1 MGAAT
6 QESPSIFRKSSV
18 PSPRAQRRNPAD
30 VPSVS
35 MVRFPWGLEAR
46 LLNISRT
53 GLLFESGTRIPPD
66 SCEQLTLVGPGT
78 EIHVPSCFVRSEVAL
93 VSGLGVKYHI
103 AVMFTAPIDLEEN
116 CRPLSLVPPPTTKL
130 SHLLSYLGAELE
142 AEPRSTHR
150 EAVERAVRQVTGAQD
165 VQIHD
170 GVIAP
175 AAGGDT
181 FDFAVPTSADALV
194 IMRVAFAPGSKPTPA
209 DLRLS
214 RAAARLAAVILEFE
228 GHPRHS

>member
-6 QESPSIFRKSSV
+6 LELPPIFRKSSA

-30 VPSVS
+30 LPSVS
-35 MVRFPWGLEAR
+35 SVKFPWGLEAR

-66 SCEQLTLVGPGT
+66 SCEQLTLCGPGT

-103 AVMFTAPIDLEEN
+103 AVMFSAPLELEEN
-116 CRPLSLVPPPTTKL
+116 GRPLSLVPAPTTKL
-130 SHLLSYLGAELE
+130 GHLLSCMGAELE
-142 AEPRSTHR
+142 SEPRSTHR
-150 EAVERAVRQVTGAQD
+150 EAVERAVRQATGAQD

-170 GVIAP
+170 GVITP
-175 AAGGDT
+175 ATGGDT
-181 FDFAVPTSADALV
+181 LDFAVPTSADAPV
-194 IMRVAFAPGSKPTPA
+194 IMRVAFAPGLKATPA
-209 DLRLS
+209 DLRLT
-214 RAAARLAAVILEFE
+214 RAAARLAAIVLEFD

>member
-1 MGAAT
+1 MGVAT
-6 QESPSIFRKSSV
+6 PESPSIFRKSSV
-18 PSPRAQRRNPAD
+18 PSPRAQRRDPAD
-30 VPSVS
+30 VPSVT

-78 EIHVPSCFVRSEVAL
+78 EIQVPSCFVRSEVAV

-103 AVMFTAPIDLEEN
+103 AVMFAVPLELEEN
-116 CRPLSLVPPPTTKL
+116 CRPLSLVPAPTTGL
-130 SHLLSYLGAELE
+130 SHLLSSVE
-142 AEPRSTHR
+142 RSSNPSRGRPIAKPSNAPFVRWTG
-150 EAVERAVRQVTGAQD
+150 AVE

-175 AAGGDT
+175 VACGDT
-181 FDFAVPTSADALV
+181 LDFAVPTSTDAPV
-194 IMRVAFAPGSKPTPA
+194 IMRVTFASGSKPTPS
-209 DLRLS
+209 DVRLS
-214 RAAARLAAVILEFE
+214 RAAARLAAIVLEFE
-228 GHPRHS
+228 GHPRHA

>member
-1 MGAAT
+1 LGALT
-6 QESPSIFRKSSV
+6 HESPSIFRKSSV

-35 MVRFPWGLEAR
+35 SVKFPWGLEAR

-53 GLLFESGTRIPPD
+53 GLLFESGTRIPAD
-66 SCEQLTLVGPGT
+66 SCEQLTLCGPGT
-78 EIHVPSCFVRSEVAL
+78 EIHVPSCFVRSEVAI

-103 AVMFTAPIDLEEN
+103 AVMFSTPLELEEN

-130 SHLLSYLGAELE
+130 SHLLSCVGAELE
-142 AEPRSTHR
+142 SEPHSTPR
-150 EAVERAVRQVTGAQD
+150 EAVERAVRQVTGALD

-175 AAGGDT
+175 AGNDNT
-181 FDFAVPTSADALV
+181 LDFAVPANTDAPV
-194 IMRVAFAPGSKPTPA
+194 ILRIAFAPGSKPTPA

-214 RAAARLAAVILEFE
+214 RAAARLAAIVLDFD
-228 GHPRHS
+228 GAPRHS

>member
-18 PSPRAQRRNPAD
+18 PSPRAQRRNPAE

-78 EIHVPSCFVRSEVAL
+78 EIQVPSCFVRSEVAL

-103 AVMFTAPIDLEEN
+103 AVMFSAPIELEEN
-116 CRPLSLVPPPTTKL
+116 NRPLSLVPPPTTKL

-170 GVIAP
+170 GAVAP
-175 AAGGDT
+175 AADGET
-181 FDFAVPTSADALV
+181 VDFAVPTSADGPV
-194 IMRVAFAPGSKPTPA
+194 IMRVAFAPGSKPTQA

>member
-18 PSPRAQRRNPAD
+18 PSPRAQRRNPAE

-35 MVRFPWGLEAR
+35 MVKFPWGLEAR

-53 GLLFESGTRIPPD
+53 GLLFESGTRIPPE

-78 EIHVPSCFVRSEVAL
+78 EIQVPSCFVRSEVAI

-103 AVMFTAPIDLEEN
+103 AVMFTAPIELEEN
-116 CRPLSLVPPPTTKL
+116 CRPLSLVPAPTTKL
-130 SHLLSYLGAELE
+130 SHLLSCVGAELE
-142 AEPRSTHR
+142 SEPHSTYR
-150 EAVERAVRQVTGAQD
+150 EAVERAVGQVIGALD

-170 GVIAP
+170 GCIAP
-175 AAGGDT
+175 AGNDET
-181 FDFAVPTSADALV
+181 LDFAVPTSADGPV

-209 DLRLS
+209 DQRLS
-214 RAAARLAAVILEFE
+214 RAAARLAAIVLEFD

>member
-18 PSPRAQRRNPAD
+18 QNPRAQRRNPAD

-35 MVRFPWGLEAR
+35 MVKFPWGLEAR

-66 SCEQLTLVGPGT
+66 SCEQLTLVGSGT
-78 EIHVPSCFVRSEVAL
+78 EIQVRSYFVRSEVAL

-103 AVMFTAPIDLEEN
+103 AVMFSAPLELEKN
-116 CRPLSLVPPPTTKL
+116 CRPLSLVPVPTTKV
-130 SHLLSYLGAELE
+130 SHLLSCVGAELE
-142 AEPRSTHR
+142 SQPHPTHR
-150 EAVERAVRQVTGAQD
+150 EAVERAVRQVTGAVD

-175 AAGGDT
+175 AAGGET
-181 FDFAVPTSADALV
+181 LDFAVPTSADGPV

-214 RAAARLAAVILEFE
+214 RAAARLAAIVLEFD

>member
-1 MGAAT
+1 MGAAS

-35 MVRFPWGLEAR
+35 MVKFPWGLEAR

-66 SCEQLTLVGPGT
+66 NCEQLTLVGPGV
-78 EIHVPSCFVRSEVAL
+78 EIQVPSCFVRSEVAL

-103 AVMFTAPIDLEEN
+103 AVMFSAPLELEEN
-116 CRPLSLVPPPTTKL
+116 SRPLSLVPAPTTKL
-130 SHLLSYLGAELE
+130 SHLLSCVGAELE
-142 AEPRSTHR
+142 SEPRPSHR
-150 EAVERAVRQVTGAQD
+150 EAVERAVRQVTGALD

-175 AAGGDT
+175 APSGET
-181 FDFAVPTSADALV
+181 FDFAVPTSADAPV
-194 IMRVAFAPGSKPTPA
+194 IMRVAFAPGLKPTPA
-209 DLRLS
+209 DLRLT
-214 RAAARLAAVILEFE
+214 RAAARLAAIVLEFD